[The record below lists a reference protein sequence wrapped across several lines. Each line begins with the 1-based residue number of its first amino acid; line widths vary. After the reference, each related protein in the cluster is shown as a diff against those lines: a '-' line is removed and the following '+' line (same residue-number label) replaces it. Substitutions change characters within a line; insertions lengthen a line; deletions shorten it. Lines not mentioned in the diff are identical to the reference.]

1 MLILSCDPGGK
12 PGYALLDCSALVRRK
27 YMHRALPPLP
37 VVRGLWP
44 ARPEPCPA
52 LDPGD
57 VVVTELQWLYSL
69 QKRAAILTLAPRAGW
84 QLAVLC
90 VLSGGA
96 PHAQL
101 PQDWRA
107 ALRVASG
114 TEKAI
119 VAARVEQSLLPAERA
134 LAVATRLS
142 PKRLLDCYDA
152 IAIGWADYLVPQPW
166 EIPP

>member
-1 MLILSCDPGGK
+1 
-12 PGYALLDCSALVRRK
+12 
-27 YMHRALPPLP
+27 
-37 VVRGLWP
+37 
-44 ARPEPCPA
+44 
-52 LDPGD
+52 

-90 VLSGGA
+90 ILSGGA

-114 TEKAI
+114 TTKEI

-152 IAIGWADYLVPQPW
+152 IAIGWADYLVPRPW